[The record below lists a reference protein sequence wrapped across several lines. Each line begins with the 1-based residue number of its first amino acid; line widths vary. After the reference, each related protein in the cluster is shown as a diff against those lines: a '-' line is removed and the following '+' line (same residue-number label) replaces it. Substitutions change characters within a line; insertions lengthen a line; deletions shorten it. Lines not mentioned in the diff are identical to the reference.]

1 MKKRFLL
8 VTCFLF
14 LVLPLSAY
22 SDSYS
27 IYESNSDWNN
37 LFRSIKENRGQSEV
51 ESIYS
56 QYISSSLSNVEKARA
71 EYNMVRYHIDNGNK
85 AIAKEHFEK
94 QKTAVNSL
102 ESDYTV
108 LGEISRLD
116 LISSDYYISGD
127 IFTGMENAKKTKKL
141 YEEYPEEIYI
151 IINNAWRLIYTPQ
164 IAGGS
169 NKNAIK
175 ILTPLLLEVSN
186 MSEENRY
193 SLYGALATA
202 CFNRHDYVE
211 AKEYLEEALNIYYGE
226 EALIEL
232 KEKLDKK

>member
-8 VTCFLF
+8 VTCILF

-27 IYESNSDWNN
+27 IYERNSDWNN

-71 EYNMVRYHIDNGNK
+71 EYNMVRYYIDNGNK
-85 AIAKEHFEK
+85 EKAKEHFEK
-94 QKTAVNSL
+94 QKSAVNSI

-151 IINNAWRLIYTPQ
+151 IITNAWRLIYTPQ

-175 ILTPLLLEVSN
+175 ILTPLLLEVNN

-202 CFNRHDYVE
+202 SFNRHDFVE
-211 AKEYLEEALNIYYGE
+211 AKEYLLEALNIYYGE